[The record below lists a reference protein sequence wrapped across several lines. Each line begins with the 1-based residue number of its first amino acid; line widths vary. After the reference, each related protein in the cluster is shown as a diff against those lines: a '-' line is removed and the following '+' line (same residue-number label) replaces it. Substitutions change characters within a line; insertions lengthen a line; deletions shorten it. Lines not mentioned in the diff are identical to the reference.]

1 MFSSGFADI
10 VRNAVAKQ
18 GIAAIRVFSQD
29 ESRFGLLPLRRRRI
43 TARGIKPIGKIQHKF
58 ESFYLYGAVEP
69 TTGESFFLELPWLN
83 TENFQVFLNEFSSTY
98 RESLNVIV
106 LDNGRYH
113 KARAL
118 RAPDNVVFVFLPP
131 YSPELNPIE
140 RLWQDIKDDIA
151 WKLFPDIE
159 QQQDYVAKLLN
170 SYDAQ
175 RIHSLTSYP
184 YFVNAVNALCS

>member
-1 MFSSGFADI
+1 LFSSSFIDI
-10 VRNAVAKQ
+10 LQNAVAKQ
-18 GIAAIRVFSQD
+18 GIATIRVFSQD

-43 TARGIKPIGKIQHKF
+43 TARGIKPIGKIQHQF

-98 RESLNVIV
+98 KETLNIVI
-106 LDNGRYH
+106 LDNGRFH

-118 RAPDNVVFVFLPP
+118 RIPNNIVFVFLPP

-140 RLWQDIKDDIA
+140 RFWQDIKDDLA
-151 WKLFPDIE
+151 WELFPDIE

-170 SYDAQ
+170 TYDAE
-175 RIHSLTSYP
+175 RIRSLTSYS
-184 YFVNAVNALCS
+184 YFVHAANALCS